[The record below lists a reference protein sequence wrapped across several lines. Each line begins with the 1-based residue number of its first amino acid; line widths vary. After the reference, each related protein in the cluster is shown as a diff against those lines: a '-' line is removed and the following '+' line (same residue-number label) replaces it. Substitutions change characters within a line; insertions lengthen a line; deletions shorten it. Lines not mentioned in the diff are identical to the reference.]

1 MQIDPI
7 QPRFAPLS
15 APGAAAGLRAT
26 AGRVFTEASPGP
38 AAAAASSPVEE
49 LTPGDLP
56 EVALDA
62 VRTAARA
69 YEQLRATGR
78 ELRFQPTDVGLRIEV
93 YDGSGDLVRR
103 IPPNEALALAA
114 GEASWLAA

>member
-1 MQIDPI
+1 MSMQIDPI
-7 QPRFAPLS
+7 QPQFAPLS

-26 AGRVFTEASPGP
+26 AGRVFSEAYAGP
-38 AAAAASSPVEE
+38 AAEAATPVTE
-49 LTPGDLP
+49 LAPGDLP
-56 EVALDA
+56 EVAIDA

-78 ELRFQPTDVGLRIEV
+78 ELRFASTEVGLRIEV
-93 YDGSGDLVRR
+93 YDGSGHLVRR

-114 GEASWLAA
+114 EEATWLA